1 MTILQNDTLLVQRR
15 WLYLLAGLL
24 WGAVGVMLCVR
35 AWNWLTPEALSKA
48 VPLEL
53 VGIVAGV
60 LIYRF
65 MFSKIADK
73 NIKRIRRLR
82 ERESI
87 LAFQA
92 ARSYLLIAFMMS
104 LGIALR
110 HSAIPK
116 PYLAVMYTGIGLGLL
131 LASLRYYRHITG

>member
-1 MTILQNDTLLVQRR
+1 MAILQNDTLLVQRR

-24 WGAVGVMLCVR
+24 WGAVGIMLCVR
-35 AWNWLTPEALSKA
+35 AWNWLAPEALSKA

-53 VGIVAGV
+53 VGIAAGV

-65 MFSKIADK
+65 KFSKIADK

-92 ARSYLLIAFMMS
+92 AWTYFLIAGMMG

-131 LASLRYYRHITG
+131 LASLRYYRHVTG